1 MIYFCKGTQTL
12 LPLATTPLKTK
23 EKKQTFFLPV
33 ILSESLNNQWV
44 TVLTLAW
51 GTPRWGEEPLLQILL
66 DKCWADGQPPF
77 PPCKVVWYKGCL
89 RLGASSVPTQEALNA
104 RGLWV
109 LESCG
114 ATPTHSSTD
123 PWRWSV
129 SHQDHKPPWTSFVCY
144 I

>member
-12 LPLATTPLKTK
+12 LPLATTPCQTR
-23 EKKQTFFLPV
+23 KKQTFLPV
-33 ILSESLNNQWV
+33 ILSESLNNHQWV

-51 GTPRWGEEPLLQILL
+51 GSSRWGEEPSLQILL

-89 RLGASSVPTQEALNA
+89 RLGVQCPTQGGLNA
-104 RGLWV
+104 RGLLGFRRAV
-109 LESCG
+109 VQADS
-114 ATPTHSSTD
+114 TSSTILWD
-123 PWRWSV
+123 DQWVIRP
-129 SHQDHKPPWTSFVCY
+129 QTSLNVFLICY